1 MKRGLSALIVV
12 DALVG
17 LAALMAILVYFLAR
31 REEEAEF
38 VLLVVLLV
46 VCCANAV
53 VIAIFRRETGDHLQ
67 SQGEIREELA
77 AIRGMLERETGAS
90 SSIASPD
97 SPVVGRSG
105 ASSSAVGARAA
116 AGSSSSSLTSSQYCS
131 DQPTSA
137 APTLATGRYPLVDS
151 IPE

>member
-12 DALVG
+12 DALAG

-67 SQGEIREELA
+67 AQGEIREELA
-77 AIRGMLERETGAS
+77 AIRGMLEREAGAS

-97 SPVVGRSG
+97 GPVVGWSG